1 MPHTVHERQAVEVAP
16 PIHNFTLHRD
26 ILWNIF
32 MLNADMDA
40 PTNPDLQYSS
50 VGGTRQFVFSP
61 LTVLRCS
68 SQVCR
73 SWREIILEAPS
84 LWSRVIDLDILRIS
98 PLKWREEVMERTG
111 DAPLH
116 VKGRVYESGDQ
127 NLFVWII
134 STFGARIRY
143 LDVFGV
149 PDSLSLASARS
160 FIQHPVPCL
169 ESFKLQ
175 IGRIMPSGDH
185 NFSLF
190 SNNAPS
196 LRSYFHTG
204 IHFDIETPW
213 LSNLCNLYLC
223 SHIGLCELLKIL
235 SRTSRLEFLK
245 VERGVLDDPGL
256 EVPLCHATLIY
267 LKEIDIYDQLLTSV
281 LLLDNLVPAAGCR
294 LCLRT
299 PDHLDDQREIMK
311 PNTLRMMEGVFSRYT
326 QHYFASR
333 APRQLSLEINR
344 EAVILSA
351 RIHPTQKGIC
361 PDFVLSVMCHGGVSQ
376 EFLQVVLSPFLSCNV
391 KRVTHLDLDL
401 AFAHRRRIG
410 QCVTNLKSLLNSLT
424 NVHNLH
430 TTTKTL
436 EILSESGRPIFPLL
450 HTVSFRYFIPG
461 SSAKAVYGFISSR
474 KKAGA
479 STIHTLDFTRSNTPE
494 SCFLPFVQHLP
505 GVEVLPK
512 RRDIREDRPVLEDC
526 VMDL

>member
-1 MPHTVHERQAVEVAP
+1 MPHTVHEREVIETVP

-40 PTNPDLQYSS
+40 PTNPDLPYSS
-50 VGGTRQFVFSP
+50 AGGTRQFVFSP
-61 LTVLRCS
+61 LTVLRWS
-68 SQVCR
+68 SQVCQ

-84 LWSRVIDLDILRIS
+84 LWSRVIDLDVLRIS
-98 PLKWREEVMERTG
+98 PLKWREEVIERTG

-134 STFGARIRY
+134 STFGARIRH

-149 PDSLSLASARS
+149 ADTRSLASARS
-160 FIQHPVPCL
+160 FLQYPVPCL

-175 IGRIMPSGDH
+175 IGRIMPSSDH
-185 NFSLF
+185 SLSLF

-223 SHIGLCELLKIL
+223 SHIGLCELLQIL
-235 SRTSRLEFLK
+235 SRTARLESLK
-245 VERGVLDDPGL
+245 VERGVLDDPGS
-256 EVPLCHATLIY
+256 EAPLCHATLIY
-267 LKEIDIYDQLLTSV
+267 LKEIDIDDRLLASV

-311 PNTLRMMEGVFSRYT
+311 PPTLRIMEGVFSRYT
-326 QHYFASR
+326 QHYFTSS

-361 PDFVLSVMCHGGVSQ
+361 PDFVLSVMCGGGVSQ
-376 EFLQVVLSPFLSCNV
+376 EFLQVVLSPFSSCDV

-401 AFAHRRRIG
+401 AFTHHRLG
-410 QCVTNLKSLLNSLT
+410 QCDTNLKTLLNSLT
-424 NVHNLH
+424 NVHKLH

-436 EILSESGRPIFPLL
+436 EILSKYGRPVFPLT
-450 HTVSFRYFIPG
+450 HTISFRYFIPG
-461 SSAKAVYGFISSR
+461 SSKAVYGFLSSR

-494 SCFLPFVQHLP
+494 SCFMTFVKHLP
-505 GVEVLPK
+505 DVEVLPK
-512 RRDIREDRPVLEDC
+512 RRSLREARPVPGDC
-526 VMDL
+526 DMDL